1 MEKENGL
8 KLPTPIGHVLAGY
21 AVYCTFAPER
31 ENQRINLAL
40 LSSILAVSPDLD
52 FVPGI
57 LIGRPA
63 AYHQGIA
70 HSIGF
75 AIIISLGAAWIFRR
89 TTSPFPIFVVC
100 FLSYLSHLILDLFS
114 PDNRLPYGIP
124 MFWPISQKYF
134 ISPVPVFLGV
144 HHAGSTSSSILE
156 WVTGIFSMYNIA
168 AIALEVLILVPL
180 IFLGRRLGRRN
191 WL

>member
-1 MEKENGL
+1 LEKEKGL
-8 KLPTPIGHVLAGY
+8 ELATPIGHALAGY
-21 AVYCTFAPER
+21 AVYCFFAPQR
-31 ENQRINLAL
+31 KSQRINLAL

-52 FVPGI
+52 FLPGI

-63 AYHQGIA
+63 AYHQGIT

-75 AIIISLGAAWIFRR
+75 AIIICSGVVWLLRR
-89 TTSPFPIFVVC
+89 TSSFFPAFVIC
-100 FLSYLSHLILDLFS
+100 FLSYLSHLILDFFG

-124 MFWPISQKYF
+124 LFWPITQKYF

-156 WVTGIFSMYNIA
+156 WGAGMFSLYNLG
-168 AIALEVLILVPL
+168 AIALEVVIIVPL
-180 IFLGRRLGRRN
+180 IFLGRRVGGRN
-191 WL
+191 